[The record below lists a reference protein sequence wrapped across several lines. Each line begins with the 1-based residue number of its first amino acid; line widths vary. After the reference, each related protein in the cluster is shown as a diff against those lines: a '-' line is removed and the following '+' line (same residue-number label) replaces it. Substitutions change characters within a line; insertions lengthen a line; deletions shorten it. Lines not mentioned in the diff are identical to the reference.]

1 MVVVHSH
8 EELAA
13 AFAADEREISIQ
25 PWDWDEG
32 RPFEVGEEGK
42 GNGCYFEARG
52 NSMVHVKGYCF
63 VRAMCHSRVWT
74 LSPSGCRIEALRD
87 SVIYNVEFCR
97 ADLFDNSSLD
107 ASGRTD
113 AARELHAL
121 HPQAVSD
128 FRPESQRSVPVGIDS
143 EASFVTRPS
152 GFAAWPDSDALPP
165 ASEAPLREFSGH
177 FVASSGGGLGDRFM
191 RIEPGTPIR
200 FIPSWNGSRGN
211 PVAHSFLHEGD
222 DHCPIC
228 DHFKMNPV
236 ERKEAPTVVV
246 FDRPDEIFFDDDDVL

>member
-52 NSMVHVKGYCF
+52 DSMVHVKGYCF
-63 VRAMCHSRVWT
+63 VRAMGHSRVWT

-87 SVIYNVEFCR
+87 STIYNVEFCR
-97 ADLFDNSSLD
+97 ADLFENSSLD

-113 AARELHAL
+113 AAHELHAL

-128 FRPESQRSVPVGIDS
+128 FRPGSQRSVPQPVPPSDGNVG
-143 EASFVTRPS
+143 
-152 GFAAWPDSDALPP
+152 
-165 ASEAPLREFSGH
+165 
-177 FVASSGGGLGDRFM
+177 GDRFL

-200 FIPSWNGSRGN
+200 FFSSLRIEPGTPSWFVSSWTDYRDN
-211 PVAHSFLHEGD
+211 PVVQAAGRHNREACSELGVECGD

-228 DHFKMNPV
+228 DHFKANPV
-236 ERKEAPTVVV
+236 ERKEAPPVVV
-246 FDRPDEIFFDDDDVL
+246 FDRPDEIFFDEDDVL